1 MPFSASLRRTS
12 FRSRWVDA
20 DTEDDMS
27 NKTMTTEHKERMAAG
42 RRETRA
48 VDAYLRFL
56 EVSGPRT
63 KRREERKRVE
73 AEFDEINEQ
82 LPDATSIER
91 LELLQRREDLNRA
104 LLDLEETDHEDEL
117 ERAFIA
123 VAARYSERKGIS
135 YSTWREFGVP
145 KPVLEE
151 AGVPRTR
158 RPNKKRSS

>member
-1 MPFSASLRRTS
+1 
-12 FRSRWVDA
+12 
-20 DTEDDMS
+20 MS
-27 NKTMTTEHKERMAAG
+27 NKVMTAEHKERMAAG

-63 KRREERKRVE
+63 KRREERKLLE
-73 AEFDEINEQ
+73 AQFDQINAD

-91 LELLQRREDLNRA
+91 LDLLQRREDLNRA
-104 LLDLEETDHEDEL
+104 LLALEETDQEDEL

-123 VAARYSERKGIS
+123 VAARYAERKGIS

-145 KPVLEE
+145 KAVLDE

-158 RPNKKRSS
+158 RPNKKR